1 MGSGAE
7 AAQTYDLS
15 LPSGRVEHVTL
26 ESRDDLSAENRR
38 QPRTSA
44 VRTCAFKTIARRQT
58 TELAI
63 LDSHALE
70 VHQTG
75 PNGYNAEYQVDLR
88 FLDSSPVWVRSIPW
102 GWLRAAI
109 VLLIA
114 GPATVG
120 FVWQA
125 ESTPV
130 ALLVAAV
137 LATALGAAC
146 LARTVRET
154 RTSLHFVSIDGRGP
168 VVCVPGGLLTANI
181 DQAFLDEVA
190 RATEAARLAWPQ
202 PKQQFLRDQMREHRR
217 LYQIGVLAEA
227 DYEQSKARI
236 LAAH

>member
-63 LDSHALE
+63 LDSH
-70 VHQTG
+70 
-75 PNGYNAEYQVDLR
+75 AEYQVDLR